1 MHPSARGKRPLAFLC
16 LLLAL
21 FVGSPGCQRTPDV
34 QEEIQKLQATDKDVR
49 EAAVK
54 ALVQIGQP
62 AVDPLIKA
70 LETDNPSVQAAAAR
84 ALGLIG
90 DKRAVMP
97 LINMM
102 KSSYNL
108 ELMHEVFLA
117 LSQIGD
123 EQTCEA
129 LKTAMR
135 SSNTIVSRYAK
146 KILAES
152 GLCKPR
158 QNSKKKKTK

>member
-1 MHPSARGKRPLAFLC
+1 MRPAQREMRPLMFLC
-16 LLLAL
+16 LLMAL
-21 FVGSPGCQRTPDV
+21 LVGTHACQRKPDV
-34 QEEIQKLQATDKDVR
+34 QEEIKKLQATDKDVR

-54 ALVQIGQP
+54 ALVQIGSP

-70 LETDNPSVQAAAAR
+70 LKTDNPSVQAAAAR

-97 LINMM
+97 LIDMM

-123 EQTCEA
+123 EQTCDA

-152 GLCKPR
+152 GLCK
-158 QNSKKKKTK
+158 SEKHKKKKK